1 MTMSEWVILALGL
14 AGIVA
19 LINVPIFF
27 LQRRESRER
36 HADLRAFQL
45 QNARLILENRRESRR
60 SHEDTKAFLKS
71 MGIRLD
77 QVFERVDNH

>member
-1 MTMSEWVILALGL
+1 MSDWIILVLGL

-19 LINVPIFF
+19 LINVPLFF

-36 HADLRAFQL
+36 HAELRAFQL
-45 QNARLILENRRESRR
+45 ESARSIREGRLESRR

-77 QVFERVDNH
+77 QVFERVDDR